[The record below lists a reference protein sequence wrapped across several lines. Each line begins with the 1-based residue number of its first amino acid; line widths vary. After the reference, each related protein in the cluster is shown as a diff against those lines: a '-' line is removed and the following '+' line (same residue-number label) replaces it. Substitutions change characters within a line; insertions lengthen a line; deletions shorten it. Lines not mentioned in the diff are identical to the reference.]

1 MMKDRSGKMSHPRQ
15 STQKIL
21 VVDDE
26 LDVLRSTQMLLDR
39 LGYTT
44 LLLPDAKH
52 IEEIAQKEL
61 PTLIIQDV
69 VMPSLDLAATIE
81 ALRRNPK
88 TSKIPIVLFSA
99 SEDLADKAAELDVD
113 GFLNKPF
120 AEQQLREVLEH
131 LLGPMPETPAPARHA
146 GPSAGPAVSPEQ
158 ERRASEAQRTAVKA
172 YFHEYRNIL
181 TALNNYAQ
189 FLLNSPKI
197 EDPEREAAE
206 EINRL
211 LLDLEKKADA
221 LRQQLI
227 EFVG

>member
-1 MMKDRSGKMSHPRQ
+1 MIGKANRRADAPSASAP
-15 STQKIL
+15 KIL

-26 LDVLRSTQMLLDR
+26 IDVLRSTQMLLER
-39 LGYTT
+39 IGYAT

-52 IEEIAQKEL
+52 VQDVAQKEA
-61 PTLIIQDV
+61 PVLIIHDV
-69 VMPSLDLAATIE
+69 LMPGLDLTASIQN
-81 ALRRNPK
+81 LRRNPA

-99 SEDLADKAAELDVD
+99 SDELADKAAELDAD

-131 LLGPMPETPAPARHA
+131 LVGPAPATPKPVQRFMA
-146 GPSAGPAVSPEQ
+146 APRVMSAGDEIAARDEQ
-158 ERRASEAQRTAVKA
+158 RVAVKA

-211 LLDLEKKADA
+211 LLDLERKADA
-221 LRQQLI
+221 LRQQLM